1 MVYFK
6 FRVKGALPLQHFM
19 IRLIV
24 TDLDGSLL
32 NDKKE
37 LPKEFWELEKQLVQQ
52 NIVLGIASGRPYH
65 NLLALFEPIKAH
77 TYFLSDNGS
86 YVTYQG
92 SELLVE
98 MLDPAAVSTFVQKA
112 RPLDRVYPVLCGKDR
127 AFMEDNDETLLK
139 QALQYYQRYEIV
151 PDLTKITEPI
161 LKVSLCDLINAET
174 NSYPHFKQ
182 FETRYKVA
190 VAGERWLDFTALN
203 ANKGT
208 GVKLVQERLGIG
220 YDQTMVF
227 GDYMNDLEMMEV
239 AKYSYAMK
247 NAHPG
252 IIAAAAYVTTY
263 DNNNEGVT
271 RVINSVLQTAWQ
283 EEHS

>member
-1 MVYFK
+1 LVYFK
-6 FRVKGALPLQHFM
+6 FRAKGALPLQHFM

-52 NIVLGIASGRPYH
+52 NIVLGIASGRPHH

>member
-1 MVYFK
+1 MQDIK
-6 FRVKGALPLQHFM
+6 
-19 IRLIV
+19 LIV

-37 LPKEFWELEKQLVQQ
+37 LSKEFWDLEKQLVEQ
-52 NIVLGIASGRPYH
+52 NIVLGIASGRPHH
-65 NLLALFEPIKAH
+65 NLLTLFGSIKDR

-92 SELLVE
+92 NELLVQ
-98 MLDPAAVSTFVQKA
+98 MLDPDGVKTFVEKS
-112 RPLDRVYPVLCGKDR
+112 RMLDRVYPVLCGKDR
-127 AFMEDNDETLLK
+127 AYMEDNEETLLR
-139 QALQYYQRYEIV
+139 QALQYYQQYEIV
-151 PDLTKITEPI
+151 DDLTKIEEPV

-182 FETRYKVA
+182 YETTYKVA
-190 VAGERWLDFTALN
+190 VAGERWLDFTAFDV
-203 ANKGT
+203 NKGV
-208 GVKLVQERLGIG
+208 GVKLVQEQLGIG

-227 GDYMNDLEMMEV
+227 GDYMNDLEMMQV

-252 IIAAAAYVTTY
+252 IIAAAALVTDF
-263 DNNNEGVT
+263 DNNHNGVV
-271 RVINSVLQTAWQ
+271 RAIADVLQLNPKEQSAK
-283 EEHS
+283 